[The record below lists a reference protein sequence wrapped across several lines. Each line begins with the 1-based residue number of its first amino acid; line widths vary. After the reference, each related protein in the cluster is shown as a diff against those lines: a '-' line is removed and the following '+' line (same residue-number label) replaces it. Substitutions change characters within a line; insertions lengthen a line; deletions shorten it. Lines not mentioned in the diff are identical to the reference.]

1 MLNCQEVNIVFF
13 CSRIRS
19 RDFNKISYFYDI
31 IIDERDFEEGL
42 CDMRTSTID
51 LDICLERPIYLS
63 DLNLNLIHNVII
75 IKRYI
80 SQVNF

>member
-1 MLNCQEVNIVFF
+1 MLNCHEVNIVFF
-13 CSRIRS
+13 CSSIRS
-19 RDFNKISYFYDI
+19 RDFDKISYFYDI

-63 DLNLNLIHNVII
+63 DLNLNLIRNVII